1 MNSQSF
7 GMHLL
12 LFTGFL
18 GSGKTSFIIPLAKAV
33 AMAKRRAAIIVNEIG
48 EIGIDNQLMRQFD
61 LNIWELLNGCICC
74 TLSSDL
80 VNTIQ
85 KLDAGY
91 SPDLVIVESSGAADP
106 SNVLKA
112 LPYYQGRPLQSVTT
126 VSILDPLRLQMLIEV
141 LTPLIT
147 SQIQHA
153 DLIIVNKIDLA
164 SPDEVAFACR
174 TAHEIN
180 PEARVRC
187 THAQQNLEPALMS
200 ELVPWMI

>member
-1 MNSQSF
+1 MDNRKF

-33 AMAKRRAAIIVNEIG
+33 AKAKRRAAIIVNEIG
-48 EIGIDNQLMRQFD
+48 EIGIDNQLMRQLD
-61 LNIWELLNGCICC
+61 LNVWELLNGCICC

-80 VNTIQ
+80 VSTIQ

-106 SNVLKA
+106 NNVLSA
-112 LPYYQGRPLQSVTT
+112 LPYYRGRPLQSMNT

-141 LTPLIT
+141 MTPLIT

-153 DLIIVNKIDLA
+153 DLVIVNKIDLA
-164 SPDEVAFACR
+164 SKDEVDFACR
-174 TAHEIN
+174 TVQEIN

-187 THAQQNLEPALMS
+187 THAQQRLEPALMS
-200 ELVPWMI
+200 ELAPWLI